1 MAVPSS
7 PTVSNIVQDA
17 LRHVLTA
24 TPTSGQETEL
34 TSNGFQTVKTEIW
47 YACKTDTLLSTSAAI
62 ALAQGN
68 GQITLPSDFDHVL
81 HADIYT
87 CPDSLYFTATAG
99 AAGTITA
106 PATFSGDA
114 SSFRGLYAFTVGGTG
129 SSQYRQVTNYSDST
143 KVLTITPNWTVTPD
157 NTTIA
162 FIGSQ
167 KTRLQEWD
175 PDAWSIIGVSNTGQR
190 PVRYRILGTTPLNS
204 GFPSMEIHPVP
215 DLPQYAMLL
224 QYGPNLTR
232 LDESGT
238 LFVKHLRE
246 RRALWI
252 QGLITQASR
261 RYDEAR
267 YPVEFQRYQALLHQQ
282 QGHNT
287 VYRQAAYT
295 R

>member
-1 MAVPSS
+1 MAVASN
-7 PTVSNIVQDA
+7 PTVSSIIKDA

-24 TPTSGQETEL
+24 TPTTGQETEL
-34 TSNGFQTVKTEIW
+34 TDNGFQTVKTEIW
-47 YACKTDTLLSTSAAI
+47 YACTTDALLSTAAAI

-68 GQITLPSDFDHVL
+68 GQVTLPADFDHVL

-106 PATFSGDA
+106 PSTFSGDV
-114 SSFRGLYAFTVGGTG
+114 SSFRGVYLFTVGGTG
-129 SSQYRQVTNYSDST
+129 SGQYRQITNYNDTT
-143 KVLTITPNWTVTPD
+143 KVLTITPNWTVTPSA
-157 NTTIA
+157 TTIA
-162 FIGSQ
+162 FVGTQ
-167 KTRLQEWD
+167 QNRLEEHD
-175 PDAWSIIGVSNTGQR
+175 PGHWSVTSVSNTGQR
-190 PVRYRILGTTPLNS
+190 PVRYRLMGTTPLSS
-204 GFPSMEIHPVP
+204 GFPVMEIFPAP
-215 DLPQYAMLL
+215 GLPQYAMLL

-238 LFVKHLRE
+238 IFVKHLRE

-252 QGLITQASR
+252 QGLIAQAAR

-267 YPVEFQRYQALLHQQ
+267 YPVEFQRYQAILHQH